1 MTVQQWN
8 FDEGFKETEMFVQ
21 HVKVV
26 NNASECGVK
35 LVQDFAT
42 SISNDE
48 EQKQYQLQ
56 VVEHTNKRLSFKKT
70 VLFNL

>member
-1 MTVQQWN
+1 MQQWTFN
-8 FDEGFKETEMFVQ
+8 EDFKETEMFVR

-26 NNASECGVK
+26 NDVSERVVK

-48 EQKQYQLQ
+48 EQKQYLLQ
-56 VVEHTNKRLSFKKT
+56 VVEHQRKALPSFKKT
-70 VLFNL
+70 VLANL